1 MKVLVIGG
9 SGFIGSPTVHA
20 LQHLGQTVTVF
31 HRGKSPSALSGV
43 EHILGDRKQ
52 FHQHRETFRRLAPEV
67 VIDMILSSGPQA
79 ETLMQVFRGVARRV
93 VAISSMDVYRA
104 FGIFHG
110 TEPGPLQPVPLTEES
125 EVRRNL
131 HPYPPA
137 VLKKVQSIFGWMDD
151 AYDKIPVERAVLADG
166 ELPGTVLRLPMVY
179 GPGDPLHRFFPVLKR
194 IQDGR
199 EKIFSSEE
207 IAAWRSPR
215 GYVENVAAAIALAA
229 CSDRAAGKIYN
240 VAEEPAFSELGW
252 AQEIAA
258 QAGWRGEFVVLARE
272 HTPKHLLIPGNF
284 KQHGTASSTKVRE
297 ELGFREPVAFHEGI
311 RRTIAW
317 EKANPPVQVDSQQFD
332 YAAEDS
338 AAAA

>member
-67 VIDMILSSGPQA
+67 VIDMILSSGTQA

-131 HPYPPA
+131 HPYP
-137 VLKKVQSIFGWMDD
+137 Q
-151 AYDKIPVERAVLADG
+151 
-166 ELPGTVLRLPMVY
+166 
-179 GPGDPLHRFFPVLKR
+179 
-194 IQDGR
+194 
-199 EKIFSSEE
+199 FS
-207 IAAWRSPR
+207 
-215 GYVENVAAAIALAA
+215 
-229 CSDRAAGKIYN
+229 
-240 VAEEPAFSELGW
+240 
-252 AQEIAA
+252 
-258 QAGWRGEFVVLARE
+258 AGWTTLTTRFQSNVQCLQMVSCQEPFCGCLWCTVPAILC
-272 HTPKHLLIPGNF
+272 TD
-284 KQHGTASSTKVRE
+284 SSR
-297 ELGFREPVAFHEGI
+297 F
-311 RRTIAW
+311 
-317 EKANPPVQVDSQQFD
+317 
-332 YAAEDS
+332 
-338 AAAA
+338 